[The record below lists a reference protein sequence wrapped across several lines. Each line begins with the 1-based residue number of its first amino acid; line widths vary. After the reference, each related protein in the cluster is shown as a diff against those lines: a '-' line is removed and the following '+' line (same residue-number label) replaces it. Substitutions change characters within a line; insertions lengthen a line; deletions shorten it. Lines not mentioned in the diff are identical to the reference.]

1 MSVWIWILVV
11 VVAVVAAIVVTT
23 LIVRRNDA
31 RKVGF
36 MMDALED
43 GELNFHFKEKSALNR
58 ALNRIKG
65 IFERRDAANEESS
78 QNKLFRVMTHE
89 IMNTVAPI
97 ASLSDAL
104 LNEEGVDVKAGLET
118 ISACDALLTE
128 EGVDVKAGLETIS
141 ASSKDLIRFVES
153 YRSMTQA
160 QPPVRKAVMVDE
172 LMDRVLLL
180 NKAKIAEQGA
190 TLTYQA
196 NTPDLLVYAD
206 EGQIM
211 QVFNNLIKNAVQAGA
226 TSIRITADLNSEDQT
241 VIRVA
246 NNGKAIPLRQTEEIF
261 IPFYTTKPNGTGIGL
276 SLSKQIM
283 VKHNGTLVLE
293 QSDSNVTIFALIFK

>member
-1 MSVWIWILVV
+1 MSAWIWIWIV
-11 VVAVVAAIVVTT
+11 VVAVVAAIVVTA

-58 ALNRIKG
+58 ALNRVKG

-97 ASLSDAL
+97 ASLS
-104 LNEEGVDVKAGLET
+104 
-118 ISACDALLTE
+118 DALLTE

-196 NTPDLLVYAD
+196 NTPDLLIYAD

-211 QVFNNLIKNAVQAGA
+211 MVFNNLIKNAVQAGA

-283 VKHNGTLVLE
+283 VRHNGTLVLE
-293 QSDSNVTIFALIFK
+293 QSDDRMTIFALIFK

>member
-1 MSVWIWILVV
+1 MSTWLWILVV
-11 VVAVVAAIVVTT
+11 VVAVAVAAVATA

-31 RKVGF
+31 RKVSF
-36 MMDALED
+36 MIAALED
-43 GELNFHFKEKSALNR
+43 GELNFHFKEKSALNH

-65 IFERRDAANEESS
+65 IFELRDAAKEESS

-97 ASLSDAL
+97 ASLS
-104 LNEEGVDVKAGLET
+104 
-118 ISACDALLTE
+118 DALLTE

-172 LMDRVLLL
+172 LIDRVLLL

-196 NTPDLLVYAD
+196 NTPDLLIYAD
-206 EGQIM
+206 EGQIV

-226 TSIRITADLNSEDQT
+226 TSVRITADLNSEDQT
-241 VIRVA
+241 VIRVS
-246 NNGKAIPLRQTEEIF
+246 NNGKAIPLRQTEDIF

-283 VKHNGTLVLE
+283 VRHNGNLILE
-293 QSDSNVTIFALIFK
+293 QSDSSLTVFALLFK

>member
-1 MSVWIWILVV
+1 MSAWIWILVV
-11 VVAVVAAIVVTT
+11 VAAVVAAIVVTT

-104 LNEEGVDVKAGLET
+104 L
-118 ISACDALLTE
+118 TE

-196 NTPDLLVYAD
+196 NTPDLLIYAD

-283 VKHNGTLVLE
+283 VRHNGNFVLE
-293 QSDSNVTIFALIFK
+293 QSDSNLTVFALLFK

>member
-1 MSVWIWILVV
+1 MSAWIWILVV

-104 LNEEGVDVKAGLET
+104 L
-118 ISACDALLTE
+118 TE

-160 QPPVRKAVMVDE
+160 QPPIRKAVMVDE

-196 NTPDLLVYAD
+196 NTPDLLIYAD

-211 QVFNNLIKNAVQAGA
+211 MVFNNLIKNAVQAGA

-283 VKHNGTLVLE
+283 VKHNGTLILE

>member
-11 VVAVVAAIVVTT
+11 VVAVVATVVVTA

-104 LNEEGVDVKAGLET
+104 L
-118 ISACDALLTE
+118 TE

-190 TLTYQA
+190 ILTYQA
-196 NTPDLLVYAD
+196 NTPDLLIYAD

-226 TSIRITADLNSEDQT
+226 NSIRITADLNSEDQT

-276 SLSKQIM
+276 SLSKLIM
-283 VKHNGTLVLE
+283 VRHNGNLILE
-293 QSDSNVTIFALIFK
+293 QSDSNLTVFAMVFK

>member
-1 MSVWIWILVV
+1 MSAWIWILVV

-104 LNEEGVDVKAGLET
+104 L
-118 ISACDALLTE
+118 TE

-196 NTPDLLVYAD
+196 NTPDLLIYAD

-211 QVFNNLIKNAVQAGA
+211 MVFNNLIKNAVQAGA

>member
-1 MSVWIWILVV
+1 MSTWAWIAVVVAAV
-11 VVAVVAAIVVTT
+11 VVAVVLTAWV
-23 LIVRRNDA
+23 VRRREV
-31 RKVGF
+31 RKVAF

-43 GELNFHFKEKSALNR
+43 GELNFRFSGKSAMNR
-58 ALNRIKG
+58 TLNRIRG
-65 IFERRDAANEESS
+65 IFERRTAMNEEATQS
-78 QNKLFRVMTHE
+78 KLFRVMTHE

-104 LNEEGVDVKAGLET
+104 INEE
-118 ISACDALLTE
+118 S
-128 EGVDVKAGLETIS
+128 VDVKAGLETIS

-153 YRSMTQA
+153 YRSLTNA

-190 TLTYQA
+190 SLSYTA
-196 NTPDLLVYAD
+196 KTPDLLIYAD
-206 EGQIM
+206 EGQLM
-211 QVFNNLIKNAVQAGA
+211 LVFNNLIKNAIQAGA
-226 TSIRITADLNSEDQT
+226 NFIRITADLNSEDQT
-241 VIRVA
+241 VIRVT
-246 NNGKAIPLRQTEEIF
+246 NNGKPIPLRQIEEIF

-283 VKHNGTLVLE
+283 VRHNGTLLLE
-293 QSDSNVTIFALIFK
+293 QSDENMTVFALVFR

>member
-1 MSVWIWILVV
+1 MSAWIWIWVV
-11 VVAVVAAIVVTT
+11 VVAVIAAIVVTT

-104 LNEEGVDVKAGLET
+104 L
-118 ISACDALLTE
+118 TE

-180 NKAKIAEQGA
+180 NKTKIAEQGA

-196 NTPDLLVYAD
+196 NTPDLLIYAD

-211 QVFNNLIKNAVQAGA
+211 MVFNNLIKNAVQAGA

-276 SLSKQIM
+276 SLSRQIM
-283 VKHNGTLVLE
+283 VRHNGNLLLE
-293 QSDSNVTIFALIFK
+293 QSDQNLTVFVVVFK

>member
-1 MSVWIWILVV
+1 MSAWIWILVV

-104 LNEEGVDVKAGLET
+104 L
-118 ISACDALLTE
+118 TE

-196 NTPDLLVYAD
+196 NTPDLLIYAD

-211 QVFNNLIKNAVQAGA
+211 MVFNNLIKNAVQAGA

-241 VIRVA
+241 AIRVA

>member
-1 MSVWIWILVV
+1 MSAWIWILVV

-43 GELNFHFKEKSALNR
+43 GELNFHFKERSALNR

-65 IFERRDAANEESS
+65 IFEQRDAANEESS

-97 ASLSDAL
+97 ASLS
-104 LNEEGVDVKAGLET
+104 
-118 ISACDALLTE
+118 DALLTE

-196 NTPDLLVYAD
+196 NTPDLLIYAD

-211 QVFNNLIKNAVQAGA
+211 MVFNNLIKNAVQAGA

-246 NNGKAIPLRQTEEIF
+246 NKGKAIPLRQTEEIF

-293 QSDSNVTIFALIFK
+293 QSDSNVTIFALVFK

>member
-1 MSVWIWILVV
+1 MSAWIWILVV

-23 LIVRRNDA
+23 LIVHRNDA

-97 ASLSDAL
+97 ASLS
-104 LNEEGVDVKAGLET
+104 
-118 ISACDALLTE
+118 DALLTE

-196 NTPDLLVYAD
+196 NTPDLLIYAD

-211 QVFNNLIKNAVQAGA
+211 MVFNNLIKNAVQAGA

-283 VKHNGTLVLE
+283 VRHNGNLVLE
-293 QSDSNVTIFALIFK
+293 QSDSSLTVFALLFK

>member
-1 MSVWIWILVV
+1 MSAWIWILVV
-11 VVAVVAAIVVTT
+11 VVAIVATVLVTT

-118 ISACDALLTE
+118 ISA
-128 EGVDVKAGLETIS
+128 
-141 ASSKDLIRFVES
+141 SSKDLIRFVES

-180 NKAKIAEQGA
+180 NRAKVAEQGA

-196 NTPDLLVYAD
+196 NTPDLLIYAD

-226 TSIRITADLNSEDQT
+226 NSIRITADLNSEDQT

-283 VKHNGTLVLE
+283 VKHNGNLYLE
-293 QSDSNVTIFALIFK
+293 QSDSQMTIFSLIFK

>member
-1 MSVWIWILVV
+1 MSSWLWILVV
-11 VVAVVAAIVVTT
+11 LVAVVASVVATA
-23 LIVRRNDA
+23 LIVRRNDT
-31 RKVGF
+31 RKVSF
-36 MMDALED
+36 MMGALED

-58 ALNRIKG
+58 TLNRIKG

-104 LNEEGVDVKAGLET
+104 LAED
-118 ISACDALLTE
+118 
-128 EGVDVKAGLETIS
+128 GVDVKAGLETIS

-153 YRSMTQA
+153 YRSMTQT

-226 TSIRITADLNSEDQT
+226 NAIRITADLNKEDQT

-246 NNGKAIPLRQTEEIF
+246 NNGKAIPLRQIEEIF

-276 SLSKQIM
+276 SLSRQIM
-283 VKHNGTLVLE
+283 VRHNGNLVLE
-293 QSDSNVTIFALIFK
+293 QSDKNVTIFTLMFK

>member
-1 MSVWIWILVV
+1 MSAWIWIWVV
-11 VVAVVAAIVVTT
+11 VVAVVAAIMVTT

-104 LNEEGVDVKAGLET
+104 L
-118 ISACDALLTE
+118 TE

-172 LMDRVLLL
+172 LVDRVLLL

-190 TLTYQA
+190 TLSYQA
-196 NTPDLLVYAD
+196 NTPDLLIYVD

-241 VIRVA
+241 IIRVA
-246 NNGKAIPLRQTEEIF
+246 NNGKAIPLRQMEEIF

-283 VKHNGTLVLE
+283 VRHNGTLNLE
-293 QSDSNVTIFALIFK
+293 QSDNQMTVFSLVFK

>member
-1 MSVWIWILVV
+1 MSAWIWILVV
-11 VVAVVAAIVVTT
+11 VVAVVTAVVVTA

-104 LNEEGVDVKAGLET
+104 L
-118 ISACDALLTE
+118 TE

-160 QPPVRKAVMVDE
+160 QSPVRKAVMVDE

-190 TLTYQA
+190 SLTYQA
-196 NTPDLLVYAD
+196 NTPDLLIYAD

-211 QVFNNLIKNAVQAGA
+211 LVLNNLIKNAVQAGA
-226 TSIRITADLNSEDQT
+226 SSIRITADLNSEDQT

-246 NNGKAIPLRQTEEIF
+246 NNGKAIPLRQIEEIF
-261 IPFYTTKPNGTGIGL
+261 VPFYTTKPNGTGIGL

-283 VKHNGTLVLE
+283 VRHNGNLILE
-293 QSDSNVTIFALIFK
+293 QSDSNLTVFAMVFK

>member
-1 MSVWIWILVV
+1 MSAWIWILVV

-43 GELNFHFKEKSALNR
+43 GELNFHFKERSALNR

-65 IFERRDAANEESS
+65 IFEQRDAANEESS

-97 ASLSDAL
+97 ASLS
-104 LNEEGVDVKAGLET
+104 
-118 ISACDALLTE
+118 DALLTE

-196 NTPDLLVYAD
+196 NTPDLLIYAD

-211 QVFNNLIKNAVQAGA
+211 MVFNNLIKNAVQAGA

-293 QSDSNVTIFALIFK
+293 QSDSNVTIFALVFK